1 MCQAG
6 RLVCRAEGRKY
17 QKQEEAVMA
26 DSLIGLKIAAQR
38 LGVSEFTVRRR
49 VKEGLVRSVRLGRR
63 LLISES
69 EVDRVIREGCAP
81 AVAGAQ
87 CGNRP

>member
-1 MCQAG
+1 
-6 RLVCRAEGRKY
+6 
-17 QKQEEAVMA
+17 MA
-26 DSLIGLKIAAQR
+26 DRLNGLRDVAQR

-49 VKEGLVRSVRLGRR
+49 VKEGVIRSVRLGRR

-69 EVDRVIREGCAP
+69 EVERVIREGCAP

-87 CGNRP
+87 GANRARG